1 MLFSY
6 PDCLKKWKSDYQI
19 KKQIQN
25 GGLYQIEK
33 GVYSDEPTVSTLAII
48 AFKYPKGIITM
59 DSAFYYYG
67 LTDVI
72 PDVIHLATD
81 KHAIYINDK
90 RVHQYYVLSNLLNVG
105 VTTLERR
112 DAAVRIY
119 DKERML
125 IELLRFKNKFPFD
138 YYKEIIANY
147 RDIIYDL
154 DIERIQDYAESFP
167 RSKMINDALEK
178 EVF

>member
-1 MLFSY
+1 MLFTYS
-6 PDCLKKWKSDYQI
+6 DCLKKWQSDYQI
-19 KKQIQN
+19 KKQIQS
-25 GGLYQIEK
+25 GKLYQIEK

-48 AFKYPKGIITM
+48 TFKYPKRIVTM
-59 DSAFYYYG
+59 DSAFYYHG

-72 PDVIHLATD
+72 PDVVHLATD
-81 KHAIYINDK
+81 KHAIYINDN
-90 RVHQYYVLSNLLNVG
+90 RVHQYYVLSNILNVG
-105 VTTLERR
+105 ATTVERR
-112 DAAVRIY
+112 DATVRIY

-138 YYKEIIANY
+138 YYKEIIGNY
-147 RDIIYDL
+147 RNIIYDL

-167 RSKMINDALEK
+167 RSKMINDALEM

>member
-1 MLFSY
+1 MLLSY
-6 PDCLKKWKSDYQI
+6 SNCLKEWQSDYQI
-19 KKQIQN
+19 KRQIKN
-25 GGLYQIEK
+25 GDLYQIEK
-33 GVYSDEPTVSTLAII
+33 GVYSDEPFASTLAVIT
-48 AFKYPKGIITM
+48 FKYPKGIITM
-59 DSAFYYYG
+59 DSAFYYHG

-90 RVHQYYVLSNLLNVG
+90 RVHQYYVPSNILNVG
-105 VTTLERR
+105 VTILRRR
-112 DAAVRIY
+112 DATIRIY

-138 YYKEIIANY
+138 YYKEIIGNY
-147 RDIIYDL
+147 RNIIYNL
-154 DIERIQDYAESFP
+154 DIERIQDYAASFP
-167 RSKMINDALEK
+167 RSKMINDALEM

>member
-1 MLFSY
+1 
-6 PDCLKKWKSDYQI
+6 
-19 KKQIQN
+19 
-25 GGLYQIEK
+25 
-33 GVYSDEPTVSTLAII
+33 
-48 AFKYPKGIITM
+48 M
-59 DSAFYYYG
+59 DSAFYYHG

-81 KHAIYINDK
+81 KHAIYINDN
-90 RVHQYYVLSNLLNVG
+90 RVHQYYVLSNILNVG
-105 VTTLERR
+105 VTTVERR
-112 DAAVRIY
+112 DATVRIY

-138 YYKEIIANY
+138 YYKEIIGNY
-147 RDIIYDL
+147 RNIIYDL

-167 RSKMINDALEK
+167 RSKMINDALEM

>member
-1 MLFSY
+1 MLYSY
-6 PDCLKKWKSDYQI
+6 QDCLMMWQSDYQI

-25 GGLYQIEK
+25 GGIYQIEK
-33 GVYSDEPTVSTLAII
+33 GVYSDEPTVSTLAVI

-59 DSAFYYYG
+59 DSAFYYHG

-90 RVHQYYVLSNLLNVG
+90 RVHQYYVLSNILNVG
-105 VTTLERR
+105 TTTLERR
-112 DAAVRIY
+112 DAKIRIY

-138 YYKEIIANY
+138 YYKEIISNY
-147 RDIIYDL
+147 RNLIYDL

-167 RSKMINDALEK
+167 RSKMINDALEM

>member
-1 MLFSY
+1 MLFTYS
-6 PDCLKKWKSDYQI
+6 DCLKKWQSDYQI
-19 KKQIQN
+19 KKQIQS
-25 GGLYQIEK
+25 GKLYQIEK

-48 AFKYPKGIITM
+48 TFKYPLGIVTM
-59 DSAFYYYG
+59 DSAFYYHG

-72 PDVIHLATD
+72 PDVVHLATD
-81 KHAIYINDK
+81 KHAIYINDN
-90 RVHQYYVLSNLLNVG
+90 RVHQYYVLSNILNVG
-105 VTTLERR
+105 ATTVERR
-112 DAAVRIY
+112 DATVRIY

-138 YYKEIIANY
+138 YYKEIIGNY
-147 RDIIYDL
+147 RNIIYDL

-167 RSKMINDALEK
+167 RSKMINDALEM

>member
-1 MLFSY
+1 MFSY
-6 PDCLKKWKSDYQI
+6 PDCLKKWQSDYQI
-19 KKQIQN
+19 KKRIHN
-25 GGLYQIEK
+25 GELYQIEK
-33 GVYSDEPTVSTLAII
+33 GVYSDTPTVSTLAII

-81 KHAIYINDK
+81 KHSIYINDK
-90 RVHQYYVLSNLLNVG
+90 RVHQYYVLSNILNVG

-112 DAAVRIY
+112 DATVRIY

-138 YYKEIIANY
+138 YYKEIIGNY
-147 RDIIYDL
+147 RNLIYDL

-167 RSKMINDALEK
+167 RSKMINDALEM

>member
-1 MLFSY
+1 MLFTYS
-6 PDCLKKWKSDYQI
+6 DCLKKWQSDYQI
-19 KKQIQN
+19 KKQIQS
-25 GGLYQIEK
+25 GKLYQIEK

-48 AFKYPKGIITM
+48 TFKYPKGIVTM
-59 DSAFYYYG
+59 DSAFYYHG

-81 KHAIYINDK
+81 KHAIYINDN
-90 RVHQYYVLSNLLNVG
+90 RVHQYYVLSNILNVG
-105 VTTLERR
+105 ATTVERR
-112 DAAVRIY
+112 DATVRIY

-138 YYKEIIANY
+138 YYKEIIGNY
-147 RDIIYDL
+147 RNIIYDL

-167 RSKMINDALEK
+167 RSKMINDALEM